1 MVDTSKLPISR
12 VDGLDNIVN
21 SLQESVNSV
30 NTTLSNQISKI
41 NEQLTI
47 INNKSEIPN
56 WSSPQSINISSY
68 TAPSD
73 GYILLNIG
81 MTDNGNPVIL
91 KINNFTYMNRRY
103 GGSYLQGFIPL
114 IFKIGKGQTISL
126 TGALSSDSNGYFIPF
141 LN

>member
-1 MVDTSKLPISR
+1 MTDISKIKSDR
-12 VDGLDNIVN
+12 IDGLDNVVN

-30 NTTLSNQISKI
+30 NTTLSNQISEI

-47 INNKSEIPN
+47 ISNKSEIPN

-81 MTDNGNPVIL
+81 MQDSGSPVVL

-103 GGSYLQGFIPL
+103 GASYLQGFIPL
-114 IFKIGKGQTISL
+114 IIKIGKGQTISL
-126 TGALSSDSNGYFIPF
+126 TGALSSDSNGYFIPMI
-141 LN
+141 